1 MYADL
6 FARLKVLM
14 HNTESTQCQPD
25 SRLRGQNA
33 VDFVPEGFEKLQ
45 KKILILICA
54 CTSLCTY
61 YTLRKVVL
69 RSGTLFGGNEGVN
82 IKYGGLACLHPEQAT
97 LKVFKANKTYT
108 T

>member
-33 VDFVPEGFEKLQ
+33 VDFVPEGLKSFRKKVSSLLAHAHPCARTTLSEKWFSDPARSLEG
-45 KKILILICA
+45 KK
-54 CTSLCTY
+54 
-61 YTLRKVVL
+61 
-69 RSGTLFGGNEGVN
+69 E
-82 IKYGGLACLHPEQAT
+82 
-97 LKVFKANKTYT
+97 
-108 T
+108 